1 MSVGSGG
8 TNRAPTHTK
17 IIWVLPVSTVI
28 FIVSLNSYIKITACF
43 NLCKSPSGDVCVKM
57 LKESRSLTTQ
67 FLTRSSHNTGRDI
80 IELPTP
86 TEQAA

>member
-17 IIWVLPVSTVI
+17 IIGVLPVSTAI

-43 NLCKSPSGDVCVKM
+43 NLCRSPTGDVCVKM
-57 LKESRSLTTQ
+57 LKESR
-67 FLTRSSHNTGRDI
+67 
-80 IELPTP
+80 
-86 TEQAA
+86 